1 MLFLTLIMSHF
12 AIGGPPSWGAVS
24 ATYTPGPHPGS
35 GYCKLVF
42 LEFLWYVVLIQKIAF
57 TGHNHDLSDI
67 NNLNPFAPGDFA
79 IKRVLKL

>member
-42 LEFLWYVVLIQKIAF
+42 LEFLWYVVLIAF
-57 TGHNHDLSDI
+57 TGHNHDLFDI